1 MSSQSGS
8 EYQKSREVSKVKK
21 NKVEVVPE
29 KKNRRSNRKNTNADS
44 SENALP
50 QNIPITDSE

>member
-8 EYQKSREVSKVKK
+8 EYQKSRKVSKVKK